1 MATTALDDFDRQ
13 LISALMKNARLSN
26 IELAQTIPLSHSAIS
41 RRIKRLEDEGVLTG
55 YKASVSRAALG
66 LGVRAFAGLARD
78 NAASLDDICAALRGL
93 DEVASC
99 WIVTGDHDIMIEVL
113 ARDLDHFADIM
124 LRKVQK
130 VPGIAAT
137 RSTFVMTE
145 IKQR

>member
-1 MATTALDDFDRQ
+1 MPPLSLDSFDHQLLAAL
-13 LISALMKNARLSN
+13 ANNARLSN
-26 IELAQTIPLSHSAIS
+26 LELSRSIALSHSAIS
-41 RRIKRLEDEGVLTG
+41 RRIRRLEEAGVLTG
-55 YKASVSRAALG
+55 YHASINRSAVG

-78 NAASLDDICAALRGL
+78 NTISIDAICAALKGL

-99 WIVTGDHDIMIEVL
+99 WIVTGEHDIMIEVV
-113 ARDLDHFADIM
+113 ARDMDHFSDIM

-137 RSTFVMTE
+137 RSTFVMAE

>member
-1 MATTALDDFDRQ
+1 MTSITLDDFDRQ
-13 LISALMKNARLSN
+13 LVAALSINARLSN
-26 IELAQTIPLSHSAIS
+26 LELARNIPLSHSAIS
-41 RRIKRLEDEGVLTG
+41 RRIKRLEDGGVLTG
-55 YKASVSRAALG
+55 YRALVNRAALG

-78 NAASLDDICAALRGL
+78 NATSLDDICAALKNL

>member
-1 MATTALDDFDRQ
+1 MAAIQIDDFDRQ
-13 LISALMKNARLSN
+13 LIAALTRNARLSN
-26 IELAQTIPLSHSAIS
+26 IELAQQVPLSHSAIS
-41 RRIKRLEDEGVLTG
+41 RRIRRLEDDGVLMG
-55 YKASVSRAALG
+55 YTASVNRAALG

-78 NAASLDDICAALRGL
+78 NATSLDDICAALKGL

-113 ARDLDHFADIM
+113 ARDLDHFAEIM

-130 VPGIAAT
+130 VPGVAAT